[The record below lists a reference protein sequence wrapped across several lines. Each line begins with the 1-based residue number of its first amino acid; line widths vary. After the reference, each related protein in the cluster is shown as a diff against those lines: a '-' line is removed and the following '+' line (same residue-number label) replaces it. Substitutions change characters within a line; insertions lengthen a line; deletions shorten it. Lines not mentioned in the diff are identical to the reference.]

1 MTYMLHAVRDE
12 DGGIDGLI
20 PGDQDKK
27 EVRRQQY
34 YARNDKGVAWGWVL
48 RARDPQLAERIAHN
62 MELIVDNDNIGY
74 SQKHRMDWYNSTFA
88 NGGDITKAR
97 GDGDCSSTVT
107 GSTVLAGGNVPKKL
121 ATKTMLS
128 AFKASKQ
135 FDVLTDAIYL
145 QSSDYLRR
153 GDILLRIGHTAVIAD
168 DGPKAWTTETPA
180 DDEDDKLPTGPV
192 NRMIV
197 DEKHTFEG
205 VEYGVKEWCRV
216 RKGPSLDDDILG
228 KAYLGEI
235 YDAYA
240 LVEDW
245 ILIDYKGRPG
255 YIYKIYLSEVGS

>member
-12 DGGIDGLI
+12 SGGIDGLI

-34 YARNDKGVAWGWVL
+34 YARNDKGVSWAWVL

-74 SQKHRMDWYNSTFA
+74 SQKHRMAWYNSTIA

-107 GSTVLAGGNVPKKL
+107 GSTVLAGGNVPKNL
-121 ATKTMLS
+121 STKTMLN

-135 FDVLTDAIYL
+135 FEILTDAIYI

-168 DGPKAWTTETPA
+168 NGPMAWATEVPEA
-180 DDEDDKLPTGPV
+180 DAADQLPTGPAHK
-192 NRMIV
+192 MIV
-197 DEKHTFEG
+197 D
-205 VEYGVKEWCRV
+205 
-216 RKGPSLDDDILG
+216 
-228 KAYLGEI
+228 
-235 YDAYA
+235 
-240 LVEDW
+240 
-245 ILIDYKGRPG
+245 
-255 YIYKIYLSEVGS
+255 